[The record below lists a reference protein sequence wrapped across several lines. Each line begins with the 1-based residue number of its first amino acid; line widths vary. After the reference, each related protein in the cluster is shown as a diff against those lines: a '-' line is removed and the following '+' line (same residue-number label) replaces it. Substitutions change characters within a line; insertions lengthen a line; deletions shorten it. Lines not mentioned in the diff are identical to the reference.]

1 MRKKISIELETIIL
15 KVIKRTN
22 SHKINL
28 INNLRKVEQIHGTS
42 TKMSVL
48 KVNIQC
54 WQECKRHKFLHSAAV
69 IVVLFKL

>member
-28 INNLRKVEQIHGTS
+28 INNLRKAEQIHGTS
-42 TKMSVL
+42 TKNEGFKSEYSVL
-48 KVNIQC
+48 AGV
-54 WQECKRHKFLHSAAV
+54 
-69 IVVLFKL
+69 